1 MTYERSTAMSPPIL
15 IADDDPA
22 IRTLLKLIVQRT
34 GLEVATATNGE
45 EALMMIEEGNYALV
59 LLDLQM
65 PLVNGFD
72 VVERLRSK
80 RPRPV
85 ILVLTALPSSQT
97 VLLDCDVVKAII
109 RKPFD
114 VEFLADIIAG
124 TARSLLGGDEERLHF
139 GLPDLGF
146 ATQ

>member
-1 MTYERSTAMSPPIL
+1 MSPSIL

-22 IRTLLKLIVQRT
+22 IRTLLKLIVLRT

-45 EALMMIEEGNYALV
+45 EALTMIEQRNYALV

-85 ILVLTALPSSQT
+85 ILVLTALPRSQT
-97 VLLDCDVVKAII
+97 LLLDCDVVQAII
-109 RKPFD
+109 HKPFD

-124 TARSLLGGDEERLHF
+124 TARSLLGSEEERPQF

-146 ATQ
+146 ATP

>member
-1 MTYERSTAMSPPIL
+1 MSPPIL

-22 IRTLLKLIVQRT
+22 IRMLLKLIVQRT

-45 EALMMIEEGNYALV
+45 EALSMIEDGNFALV

-72 VVERLRSK
+72 VIDRLRSK

-85 ILVLTALPSSQT
+85 ILVLTALPRSQT
-97 VLLDCDVVKAII
+97 VLLDCDVVQAII

-124 TARSLLGGDEERLHF
+124 TARSLLCGENERLSF